1 MLVKLELSR
10 ISRINFNLIG
20 GISVLYLATNISIKT
35 GNFFSSISRL
45 GRCFS
50 PSINICSKS
59 TYKRKLTEF
68 LGAITNFNKSTGF
81 LHNSVSISRN
91 NSNGSFASQK
101 YGVVSNPVGIKVIF
115 KFKTSFQIFSSHLN
129 HPF

>member
-1 MLVKLELSR
+1 MFVKLELSR

-20 GISVLYLATNISIKT
+20 GISVLYFATNISIKT
-35 GNFFSSISRL
+35 GNFFSGIRRL
-45 GRCFS
+45 GCCFS
-50 PSINICSKS
+50 PIINICSNA

-68 LGAITNFNKSTGF
+68 LGAITNFNKNTWF
-81 LHNSVSISRN
+81 LNNSASISRN
-91 NSNGSFASQK
+91 NSNGGFASQK

>member
-50 PSINICSKS
+50 PIINIGSNA
-59 TYKRKLTEF
+59 THKRKLTEF
-68 LGAITNFNKSTGF
+68 LGAITNFNKNTWF
-81 LHNSVSISRN
+81 LHNSASISRN
-91 NSNGSFASQK
+91 NSNGRFASQK